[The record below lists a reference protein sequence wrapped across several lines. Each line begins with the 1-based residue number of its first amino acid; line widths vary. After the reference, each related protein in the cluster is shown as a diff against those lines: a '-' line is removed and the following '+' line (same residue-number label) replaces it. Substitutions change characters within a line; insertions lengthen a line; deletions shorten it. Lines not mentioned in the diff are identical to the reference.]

1 LPAWIAR
8 FDGYCHVPI
17 TVAGG
22 AEGKYFRFPPVP
34 CPGEESS
41 MSRKKSIRQE
51 ARRQAQMQA
60 PALWRTS
67 LRTMVIPAA
76 VIVVAVVLAY
86 IPALQGDFIWDDPK
100 YVSENPILRD
110 PGGLSRIWTELGA
123 TVQYYPL
130 VFTTFWFEY
139 RLWGLDTFGYHLV
152 NVLLHAASAIL
163 LWRVLC
169 RLSVPG
175 AWLAAA
181 IFALHPIQVESVAW
195 ITERKNVLAGF
206 FYLAAALSYLHFE
219 PRDFVDAREQRR
231 WKLYLLALALFLA
244 ALFSKTVTCSLPAAI
259 LLLIWWKR
267 GRILLPRLVP
277 LIPMFIVGAAL
288 ASVTAWMEK
297 NNVRTG
303 GADWDF
309 SWLERC
315 LIAGRALWF
324 YIGKLLLPIN
334 LTFNYPRWQIDTAA
348 WWQYLFPLTALAL
361 VVVLWILRKR
371 IGRAPL
377 ISAFFYGGT
386 VLPALGFTNTYPM
399 RYSFV
404 ADHFQYLACIGPITL
419 AAAFLNAK
427 LVERQRG
434 SAGRYKI
441 GDDRALPNSF
451 FGVAAVVVVFL
462 AVLSSG
468 QARIYE
474 NRQTLWEDT
483 LKINPESFLGHN
495 NLGTIYLEMG
505 RTNLAFR
512 HFSEAV
518 RIKPDFHEAQSNLG
532 RIYMMKGMSTEGVA
546 HCAEAVRLK
555 PDSFEAHYN
564 LANALAQEEDLTTAV
579 DHFERASA
587 LRPQNAMVHNN
598 LANALA
604 QLGRFEDAARHYRE
618 AIALKPDY
626 ALAHRNLGLA
636 LSAQD
641 DIEGAIFSYRKSL
654 QLRPEDAMAHYNLGE
669 LLEKQ
674 GDREGA
680 GHEYQAALRIDPR
693 HTPARRALEALQ
705 SVPAGQKQD

>member
-1 LPAWIAR
+1 
-8 FDGYCHVPI
+8 
-17 TVAGG
+17 
-22 AEGKYFRFPPVP
+22 
-34 CPGEESS
+34 
-41 MSRKKSIRQE
+41 MSRKKSKRRE
-51 ARRQAQMQA
+51 ARQQARGQA
-60 PALWRTS
+60 PAPWRIS

-86 IPALQGDFIWDDPK
+86 VPALQGDYIWDDPK
-100 YVSENPILRD
+100 YVSENPVLLD
-110 PGGLSRIWTELGA
+110 PGGLTRIWTELGA

-130 VFTTFWFEY
+130 VFTTFWLEY

-152 NVLLHAASAIL
+152 NVLLHAASSIL

-219 PRDFVDAREQRR
+219 PRDFADAPKQRR
-231 WKLYLLALALFLA
+231 WKLYLLSLVLFLA

-259 LLLIWWKR
+259 LLLVWWKR

-297 NNVRTG
+297 NNVRTV

-324 YIGKLLLPIN
+324 YIGKLVLPVN

-348 WWQYLFPLTALAL
+348 WWQYLFPVTAVAL
-361 VVVLWILRKR
+361 VAVLWLLRKR

-377 ISAFFYGGT
+377 ISALFFGGT

-419 AAAFLNAK
+419 AVAWLTANL
-427 LVERQRG
+427 LERQRG
-434 SAGRYKI
+434 SAGRSKV
-441 GDDRALPNSF
+441 GDGQALPGSF
-451 FGVAAVVVVFL
+451 FGLAAVMVVVL
-462 AVLSSG
+462 VVVSSG

-474 NRQTLWEDT
+474 NRQTLWVDT
-483 LKINPESFLGHN
+483 LEINPESFLGHN

-505 RTNLAFR
+505 RTDQAFR
-512 HFSEAV
+512 HFQEAV

-532 RIYMMKGMSTEGVA
+532 RIYMMKGMPTEGVA

-555 PDSFEAHYN
+555 PNSFESQYN
-564 LANALAQEEDLTTAV
+564 LANALAQDGNLTAAV
-579 DHFERASA
+579 DHYELAAA

-604 QLGRFEDAARHYRE
+604 QLGRYEDAARHYRE
-618 AIALKPDY
+618 AITLRPDY

-636 LSAQD
+636 LAAQG
-641 DIEGAIFSYRKSL
+641 DIEGATISYRKSL
-654 QLRPEDAMAHYNLGE
+654 QLAPEDAMTHYNLGE
-669 LLEKQ
+669 LLEKH
-674 GDREGA
+674 GDKEGA
-680 GHEYQAALRIDPR
+680 GREYQAALRIDPR
-693 HTPARRALEALQ
+693 HTPARLALEALQ
-705 SVPAGQKQD
+705 SVPASQKQD